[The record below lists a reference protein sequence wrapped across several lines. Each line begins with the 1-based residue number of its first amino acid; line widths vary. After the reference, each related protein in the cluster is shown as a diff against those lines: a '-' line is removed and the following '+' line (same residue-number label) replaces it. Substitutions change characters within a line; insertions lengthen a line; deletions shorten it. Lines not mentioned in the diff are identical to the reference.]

1 MTESTLNRTAASRR
15 TAFRVWVS
23 FGVIVLMLAVAGA
36 LTLARRRQEF
46 QVLTATTEKASV
58 LTVAVIHPTVT
69 ASGEDL
75 TLPATLQAFMEAP
88 IYARTT
94 GYLQKWYFDIGSHVR
109 QGDVLADLDTPDVD
123 QELAQVRASREQTV
137 ANLALA
143 KSSAERWVNLRKS
156 DSVSQQEVDEKQ
168 SAVVQLQATLSAAD
182 ATVKRLEDSEAFKH
196 VRAPFDGV
204 VTARNVEVGTLIGAG
219 PQQPLFRLAQMN
231 PIRVFAAVPEAASG
245 LMRPGVKAYVE
256 LAQFPGEKFE
266 GEVARTSGVI
276 DPSTRTLLTEIDVPN
291 HNGRLLPGGFAQVHL
306 NAGRDVPRL
315 QAPINTLLFRGEGV
329 RAAVVD
335 AGNRVHLRT
344 VTIGRDF
351 GSAVEILQGLTVD
364 DWLVLNPAD
373 SIEDGQAVNVEKPKA
388 PARAGGGPGQ

>member
-1 MTESTLNRTAASRR
+1 
-15 TAFRVWVS
+15 
-23 FGVIVLMLAVAGA
+23 
-36 LTLARRRQEF
+36 
-46 QVLTATTEKASV
+46 
-58 LTVAVIHPTVT
+58 
-69 ASGEDL
+69 
-75 TLPATLQAFMEAP
+75 
-88 IYARTT
+88 
-94 GYLQKWYFDIGSHVR
+94 
-109 QGDVLADLDTPDVD
+109 
-123 QELAQVRASREQTV
+123 
-137 ANLALA
+137 
-143 KSSAERWVNLRKS
+143 
-156 DSVSQQEVDEKQ
+156 
-168 SAVVQLQATLSAAD
+168 
-182 ATVKRLEDSEAFKH
+182 
-196 VRAPFDGV
+196 
-204 VTARNVEVGTLIGAG
+204 
-219 PQQPLFRLAQMN
+219 
-231 PIRVFAAVPEAASG
+231 
-245 LMRPGVKAYVE
+245 MRPGVKAYVE